1 MFNLPVALESV
12 GVAKAADLEEKN
24 IYHRILGD

>member
-12 GVAKAADLEEKN
+12 GVARAVDFEEKN
-24 IYHRILGD
+24 IYHRMLED